1 MARSL
6 QIRSEHIGQAKQ
18 ALINKGFPRQVDVA
32 EDLGI
37 ALSTVSNFLNGK
49 PVSYLTFFEICRKLE
64 LEVQQVSDFSESLD
78 WKAIENECYRTIE
91 QPGSLLRIQANPRED
106 KTELINKIV
115 NHAKQKEYQ
124 IVNLN
129 LLLTDRSILT
139 GIEEFFKWF
148 CRVITKELKEPSE
161 VDQRWELG
169 LGSSYN
175 CHLYFEEYLLPKLDT
190 PFLLILDNIDWLYP
204 FPEIADDFLSLLRA
218 WHENAK
224 SEEIWQKSRLVLG
237 YVKEEYP
244 RLDINRSPFNVG
256 VKIQLGDN

>member
-6 QIRSEHIGQAKQ
+6 QIRSECIGQAKQ
-18 ALINKGFPRQVDVA
+18 ALINKGFPRQVDLA
-32 EDLGI
+32 EDLGL

-49 PVSYLTFFEICRKLE
+49 RVSYLTFLEICRKLE
-64 LEVQQVSDFSESLD
+64 LEVQQVSDFSESLN
-78 WKAIENECYRTIE
+78 WKEIERRYFCTIE
-91 QPGSLLRIQANPRED
+91 EHGSLLRIQANSRED

-115 NHAKQKEYQ
+115 DHAKQKEYK

-139 GIEEFFKWF
+139 GIEAFLKWF
-148 CRVITKELKEPSE
+148 CQVITRELKETSE
-161 VDQRWELG
+161 VDQRWEPQLG
-169 LGSSYN
+169 NSYN

-190 PFLLILDNIDWLYP
+190 PFLLILDNIDWLFT

-224 SEEIWQKSRLVLG
+224 SEEIWQKLRLVLG
-237 YVKEEYP
+237 CVKEEYP

-256 VKIQLGDN
+256 IRIDLGDN

>member
-6 QIRSEHIGQAKQ
+6 QIRSECIGQVKQ
-18 ALINKGFPRQVDVA
+18 ALMNKGFPRQVDLA
-32 EDLGI
+32 EDLGL

-49 PVSYLTFFEICRKLE
+49 PVGYLNFLEICRKLE

-78 WKAIENECYRTIE
+78 WEAIENKGYRTIE
-91 QPGSLLRIQANPRED
+91 QPGSLLHIQANPRED

-115 NHAKQKEYQ
+115 DRAKQKEYQ

-129 LLLTDRSILT
+129 LLLTDGSILT

-161 VDQRWELG
+161 VEQRWEPG

-175 CHLYFEEYLLPKLDT
+175 CNLYFEEYLLPKLDT
-190 PFLLILDNIDWLYP
+190 PFLLILDNIERLYS
-204 FPEIADDFLSLLRA
+204 FPRITDDFLSLLRF

-224 SEEIWQKSRLVLG
+224 SEELWQKLRLVLG
-237 YVKEEYP
+237 YKEEYLG
-244 RLDINRSPFNVG
+244 LDINRSPFNVG
-256 VKIQLGDN
+256 VKIQLGGN